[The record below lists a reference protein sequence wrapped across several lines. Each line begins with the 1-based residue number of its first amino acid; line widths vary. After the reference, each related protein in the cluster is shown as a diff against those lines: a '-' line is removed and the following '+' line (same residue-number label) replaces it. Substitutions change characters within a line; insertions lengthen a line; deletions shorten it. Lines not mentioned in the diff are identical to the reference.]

1 MAKDKFLDVDLSGL
15 KLEDYCSLVGS
26 EVGTPFVEEVRVA
39 LKEAS
44 VLVVVPVEVGER
56 LIPWRSNRG
65 TSLTAIP
72 PLVEPGDEM
81 VRSAVEAVVE
91 QPLEGAKEG
100 ANLLSEVV
108 GES

>member
-1 MAKDKFLDVDLSGL
+1 M
-15 KLEDYCSLVGS
+15 
-26 EVGTPFVEEVRVA
+26 VA
-39 LKEAS
+39 TEQ
-44 VLVVVPVEVGER
+44 
-56 LIPWRSNRG
+56 RG

-91 QPLEGAKEG
+91 QPPEGAKEG